1 MESLNEKS
9 KRQKSKPNNDI
20 IFIAHKH
27 TCVYER

>member
-1 MESLNEKS
+1 MGSLNEKS
-9 KRQKSKPNNDI
+9 KCKKSKSNDDI